1 MDKVIEAFITLMLIC
16 LILLI
21 GEYANKKGGK
31 K

>member
-21 GEYANKKGGK
+21 GEFVNKKGGK